1 MTATT
6 LAHTP
11 EPGTQIPTEMP
22 PPVMPPMPGPG
33 SPPEIIEPPA
43 TEPTI
48 PVREPGKVTPVQAL

>member
-1 MTATT
+1 MM

-43 TEPTI
+43 TEPAI
-48 PVREPGKVTPVQAL
+48 PVREPGKVTPVQA